1 MEARARARYVRL
13 SPRKIGRVID
23 LVRGKGVG
31 EALQLLKFLPKR
43 AAVPVEKTIR
53 SAVANA
59 VHNTEGRR
67 IDPDQLWIKEIRVD
81 GGATMKRWRA
91 RAMGRANLIR
101 KRTSH
106 ITVVVSE
113 QEGEGEES

>member
-13 SPRKIGRVID
+13 SPRKVGRVAD
-23 LVRGKGVG
+23 LVRGRDVG

-43 AAVPVEKTIR
+43 AAMPVEKTIR

-59 VHNTEGRR
+59 VHNTEGHRV
-67 IDPDQLWIKEIRVD
+67 DPDGLWVKEIRVD
-81 GGATMKRWRA
+81 GGATLKRWRA
-91 RAMGRANLIR
+91 RAMGRAVLIR

-106 ITVVVSE
+106 ITVVVAE
-113 QEGEGEES
+113 QESKGES